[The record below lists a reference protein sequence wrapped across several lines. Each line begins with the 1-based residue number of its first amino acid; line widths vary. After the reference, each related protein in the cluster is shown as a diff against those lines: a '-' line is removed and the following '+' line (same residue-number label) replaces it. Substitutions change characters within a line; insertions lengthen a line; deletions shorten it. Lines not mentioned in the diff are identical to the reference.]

1 MADIKD
7 ICNEIMLAK
16 ACLEKAHKSFNA
28 LNATN
33 EEALDRDER
42 KAWQAGVSAIDA
54 IAPVYDWALDN
65 C

>member
-1 MADIKD
+1 MADIND

-33 EEALDRDER
+33 EEALDREGR
-42 KAWQAGVSAIDA
+42 KAWQAVVSAIDA

>member
-33 EEALDRDER
+33 EEALDSDER
-42 KAWQAGVSAIDA
+42 KAWQAVVSAIDA
-54 IAPVYDWALDN
+54 IAPVYDWALEN